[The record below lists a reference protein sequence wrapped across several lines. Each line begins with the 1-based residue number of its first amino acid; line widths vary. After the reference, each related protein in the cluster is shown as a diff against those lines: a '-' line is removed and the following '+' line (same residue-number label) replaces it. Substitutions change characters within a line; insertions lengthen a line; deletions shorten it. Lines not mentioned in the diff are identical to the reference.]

1 MHKKP
6 PASIHIFKKIKKGI
20 SLIWHLEIACRL
32 FTAGLCDGR
41 HIIISI
47 FNVAGI
53 QIMIR
58 VY

>member
-6 PASIHIFKKIKKGI
+6 HASIHILKKIKKGI
-20 SLIWHLEIACRL
+20 SLIWHLEIAC
-32 FTAGLCDGR
+32 TAGLCDGR
-41 HIIISI
+41 HIIISV